1 MGTYLWGILIA
12 GIFVAVVRILS
23 PDGEK
28 GKLGKYLS
36 FIGSLAVAIAILS
49 PLMQFIGS
57 FAFSQNA
64 VETEPGKG
72 GQRESEYYANSAGR
86 VLSEMYEI
94 PLSSINARVHCTEDG
109 EIEKIVLEL
118 YHKAVFD
125 EKEAGEIL
133 SNIFQKKIQVV
144 SDE

>member
-49 PLMQFIGS
+49 PLMQVIGS
-57 FAFSQNA
+57 FVFSQNA
-64 VETEPGKG
+64 VETEKG
-72 GQRESEYYANSAGR
+72 NKGQREAEYYANSAGR

-94 PLSSINARVHCTEDG
+94 PLSSINAKVSCSDAG
-109 EIEKIVLEL
+109 EIENIVLEL
-118 YHKAVFD
+118 CDKAVFD